1 MAESSSSSGSVYD
14 ITDMYPFDALYFEPI
29 ISWEHD
35 MIEVL
40 RAEGNREELGWL
52 VRLFTV
58 CEPYPVEGVI
68 PMDCAYPFSQSDYER
83 YVSFLLDPYFDM
95 YEYDGDYY
103 IGPDA
108 CYGFGDN
115 DFICLDD
122 EDRGISIG
130 LPPGLWNI
138 LFPPAADV

>member
-1 MAESSSSSGSVYD
+1 MAESSSSSGSVSD

-68 PMDCAYPFSQSDYER
+68 PMDCAYPFSK
-83 YVSFLLDPYFDM
+83 M
-95 YEYDGDYY
+95 
-103 IGPDA
+103 
-108 CYGFGDN
+108 
-115 DFICLDD
+115 
-122 EDRGISIG
+122 
-130 LPPGLWNI
+130 
-138 LFPPAADV
+138 